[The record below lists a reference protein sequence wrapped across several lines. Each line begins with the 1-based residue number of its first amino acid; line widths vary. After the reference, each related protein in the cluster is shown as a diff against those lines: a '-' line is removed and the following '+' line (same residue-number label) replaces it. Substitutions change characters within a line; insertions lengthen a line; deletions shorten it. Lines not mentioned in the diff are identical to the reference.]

1 MIKLDIK
8 KIKEIKKQPIE
19 YKTYQQLTDWLEW
32 DLYQQAIKKGKI
44 KDKNNIITILD
55 EEAKEYVF
63 NIGVVDKS
71 LTNDIILHFL
81 FFFEEIKEINS
92 NSNDIYFNINLNN
105 VCFKD
110 LLYFD
115 NINFY
120 GNVFLSY
127 SIFTKD
133 VYIYRTKFYNSL
145 EFYNSQFLSTI
156 NVASSYFYGYTNF
169 SYTFFN
175 KGLNFSSTV
184 EGKFNFSD
192 IVSNYNISFTESN
205 INEEICFLHSNINS
219 NLIFDSVI
227 INNLLLVNN
236 NYKII
241 EVIIK
246 NSEVLSNIYIMNNN
260 SIDLLNFKDLN
271 ISGYLYIYDS
281 FYNGKHILKDSAT
294 ARILKNEELK
304 KSNNIKALEYEAI
317 EVNLYRKELLKKKNK
332 KLKDFA
338 DIFSI
343 SLGYIYSSN
352 CQNWIQAFGI
362 TLLSIFV
369 IFSIFYTNN
378 LYTFNIFIY
387 LKNIIQDV
395 QTDNYWYM
403 FIEYLI
409 PTKYEHIISYMK
421 LETIPLYKK
430 LFGALVYFVGKIS
443 FWYGSVHIVQSF
455 RKFNRVS

>member
-1 MIKLDIK
+1 MIKLHINKIK
-8 KIKEIKKQPIE
+8 KMKKQPIKYGISGE
-19 YKTYQQLTDWLEW
+19 LINWLEW

-55 EEAKEYVF
+55 EEAKEYVL
-63 NIGVVDKS
+63 NIGIKDKS
-71 LTNDIILHFL
+71 LTNKITINPMFLLEDI
-81 FFFEEIKEINS
+81 KCINC
-92 NSNDIYFNINLNN
+92 NSKDIYFDINLTNI
-105 VCFKD
+105 CFKGALHFYD
-110 LLYFD
+110 T
-115 NINFY
+115 NFY
-120 GNVFLSY
+120 GNVSLSF
-127 SIFTKD
+127 SIFIED
-133 VYIYRTKFYNSL
+133 VYVYRTKFYNSL
-145 EFYNSQFLSTI
+145 YFHNSQFLSTI
-156 NVASSYFYGYTNF
+156 NVASSYFYGYTDF
-169 SYTFFN
+169 SCTFFK

-184 EGKFNFSD
+184 EGKFNFRE
-192 IVSNYNISFTESN
+192 IVSNYDISFTKSN
-205 INEEICFLHSNINS
+205 INKEICFLRSNINS

-227 INNLLLVNN
+227 ISDLLFINN
-236 NYKII
+236 NDKIREI
-241 EVIIK
+241 TIK
-246 NSEVLSNIYIMNNN
+246 NSEVLSNVYIMNNN
-260 SIDLLNFKDLN
+260 SIELLNFKDLN

-281 FYNGKHILKDSAT
+281 FYNGKHILKDSCT

-332 KLKDFA
+332 KVKDFA
-338 DIFSI
+338 DILSI

-352 CQNWIQAFGI
+352 CQNWIQALVI

-378 LYTFNIFIY
+378 LNTFNIFIY

-395 QTDNYWYM
+395 QTSNYWYR

-421 LETIPLYKK
+421 LNTIPLCTK
-430 LFGALVYFVGKIS
+430 LFGTLVYFVGKIS
-443 FWYGSVHIVQSF
+443 FWYGSVHIIQSF